1 MRPSIMDDMGNTALH
16 SAVLDKD
23 YKAAVQLVSSRMSA
37 KTVNWLVRGS
47 FLPII
52 VYGTI
57 INEY

>member
-1 MRPSIMDDMGNTALH
+1 MDDMGNTALH

-37 KTVNWLVRGS
+37 KTVNWLVRGA

-52 VYGTI
+52 VNGAI
-57 INEY
+57 INGY